1 MAFVCALGTFVAAL
15 PGARR
20 ELGASVTS
28 AIARA
33 GAGESVDVLS
43 ASSAIEGAIWTILTI
58 ALPIGLAAL
67 AGGVIV
73 TLLQTQCL
81 VTGSSL
87 TPKLERLDPIAGLK
101 RLVAARTVVEFA
113 KTWAKVIVIAAAA
126 SFSIFGEGLAGLVAS
141 SWTQPGDA
149 MLVGA
154 RIAVMAA
161 LAVAVASVGIGGADV
176 LLQRWLH
183 ARDLRMTKDEV
194 RRDHKEEEGDP
205 HVKQARKQIHREMAL
220 STMLR
225 ATRSASFV
233 AVNPTH
239 LAVAVAY
246 DESRDEA
253 PRVVAKGAGEI
264 AKRIR
269 REAERSRVRVV
280 RNKPLARA
288 LFGVPVT
295 AEIPEELYIAVAET
309 IAFVGAA
316 ATDVNDNRRLE
327 Q

>member
-1 MAFVCALGTFVAAL
+1 MAFVCALGALVAAL

-20 ELGASVTS
+20 LLGASVRS
-28 AIARA
+28 AIERA
-33 GAGESVDVLS
+33 GSGEGVDVLS
-43 ASSAIEGAIWTILTI
+43 ASSAIEGAVWMMLTV
-58 ALPIGLAAL
+58 AVPIGVAAL
-67 AGGVIV
+67 AGGVV
-73 TLLQTQCL
+73 ATLLQTQGL
-81 VTGSSL
+81 VTGSAL
-87 TPKLERLDPIAGLK
+87 TPKLERLSPIAGLK
-101 RLVAARTVVEFA
+101 RLVAARTVIEFA
-113 KTWAKVIVIAAAA
+113 KSWAKVIVIAAAA
-126 SFSIFGEGLAGLVAS
+126 SFSVAGEGLAGLVAS
-141 SWTQPGDA
+141 SWTEPGDA
-149 MLVGA
+149 MFVGA
-154 RIAVMAA
+154 RISMMAA
-161 LAVAVASVGIGGADV
+161 LAVAFASVGIGGTDV

-205 HVKQARKQIHREMAL
+205 HVKHARKQIHREMAL

-246 DESRDEA
+246 DEGRDEA

-269 REAERSRVRVV
+269 REAERNRVRVV

-295 AEIPEELYIAVAET
+295 AEIPEELFVAVAEI
-309 IAFVGAA
+309 IAFVGESA
-316 ATDVNDNRRLE
+316 DDSKDNRNPER
-327 Q
+327 

>member
-1 MAFVCALGTFVAAL
+1 MAFVCALGALVLAL

-20 ELGASVTS
+20 ELGASVTR

-33 GAGESVDVLS
+33 GSGESVDVLS
-43 ASSAIEGAIWTILTI
+43 ASSAIEGAVWMMLTI
-58 ALPIGLAAL
+58 AVPIGLAAL
-67 AGGVIV
+67 AGGVAV
-73 TLLQTQCL
+73 TMLQTQGL
-81 VTGSSL
+81 VTGSAL
-87 TPKLERLDPIAGLK
+87 TPKLERLNPIAGLK
-101 RLVAARTVVEFA
+101 RLVAARTMVELG
-113 KTWAKVIVIAAAA
+113 KTWLKLIVIGAAA
-126 SFSIFGEGLAGLVAS
+126 SFSVAGEGLAGLVAS
-141 SWTQPGDA
+141 SWTEPGDA
-149 MLVGA
+149 IIVGA
-154 RIAVMAA
+154 RISMMAA
-161 LAVAVASVGIGGADV
+161 FAVAVASVGIGGADV

-246 DESRDEA
+246 DEGRDEA

-295 AEIPEELYIAVAET
+295 AEIPEELYVAVAET
-309 IAFVGAA
+309 IAFVAES
-316 ATDVNDNRRLE
+316 ATDNQNPER
-327 Q
+327 

>member
-1 MAFVCALGTFVAAL
+1 M
-15 PGARR
+15 
-20 ELGASVTS
+20 TS

-43 ASSAIEGAIWTILTI
+43 ASSAIEGAIWTMLTI

-73 TLLQTQCL
+73 TLLQTQGL

-101 RLVAARTVVEFA
+101 RLVAARTVVELA
-113 KTWAKVIVIAAAA
+113 KTWVKVIVIAAAA

-141 SWTQPGDA
+141 SWAEPGDA

-154 RIAVMAA
+154 RIAMMAA

-246 DESRDEA
+246 DECRDDA

-264 AKRIR
+264 ARRIR

-280 RNKPLARA
+280 RKKPLARA